1 MLLLIQQQNKEL
13 LLPCD
18 CLLKWDDVETSLI
31 MCKKHHNDYDKMNL
45 DLEIDIN
52 YKTEQ
57 FIKEVINPSGSQYS
71 DILLKELR

>member
-1 MLLLIQQQNKEL
+1 VLLLLIQQNKEL

-31 MCKKHHNDYDKMNL
+31 MCKKHYNDYDKM
-45 DLEIDIN
+45 DLKIDTN

-57 FIKEVINPSGSQYS
+57 FIKKVINPSGSQYS
-71 DILLKELR
+71 DMLMKELR

>member
-1 MLLLIQQQNKEL
+1 VLLLLIQQHKIL

-31 MCKKHHNDYDKMNL
+31 MCEKHYIDYDNADMKV
-45 DLEIDIN
+45 DIN

-57 FIKEVINPSGSQYS
+57 FIKKVVDPSGSQYS
-71 DILLKELR
+71 ATLLKELK